1 MKWRLAVIIGLFVAA
16 QSGRADVEFLWGI
29 TGARTAS
36 SLYQIDPK
44 TGTVLTLVGATGAN
58 WLAGLA
64 VHPGTRALYAANGS
78 ASPYGLFMLNKYT
91 GAASLVGVSGKVIPT
106 MTFSSA
112 GVLYAWD
119 QTSKK
124 LVTLNLSTGTATTIG
139 GNLTPSG
146 TGLAFGPTGTLYL
159 REANLNRLYTISP
172 TTGLKLTG
180 PVPLVAAVNFQN
192 LLLFNSAGTLFTGVR
207 TVSGT
212 DLYTANPITG
222 ATNFAIRIPLQIS
235 GLAFDIAP
243 TPTLAVT
250 GKKKITT
257 TRPTITL
264 KGSATSILP
273 LTISTKGKS
282 TTAANGA
289 WTLKLKLKRGKNI
302 FTISG
307 SDALGQSASGGRVT
321 VIRK

>member
-1 MKWRLAVIIGLFVAA
+1 MKRGLATIAVLAMAGHSAW
-16 QSGRADVEFLWGI
+16 ADVEFLWGV

-36 SLYQIDPK
+36 SLYQINPK
-44 TGTVLTLVGATGAN
+44 NGAVLSLVGATGAN
-58 WLAGLA
+58 SLAGLA
-64 VHPGTRALYAANGS
+64 VQPGTRTLYAANGS
-78 ASPYGLFMLNKYT
+78 ASPFGLFAINKST
-91 GAASLVGVSGKVIPT
+91 GAASLIGASGKVIPA

-119 QTSKK
+119 QNGAK
-124 LVTLNLSTGTATTIG
+124 LVTLNLSTGAATTIG

-159 REANLNRLYTISP
+159 KKAAELYTISP

-180 PVPLVAAVNFQN
+180 PLTLAGGIAYHN
-192 LLLFNSAGTLFTGVR
+192 LLVFNSAGTLFTGVR
-207 TVSGT
+207 PTNGT
-212 DLYTANPITG
+212 NTNLYTVNPVTG
-222 ATNFAIRIPLQIS
+222 ATSFVFTIPLRIT
-235 GLAFDIAP
+235 GLAFDTAP
-243 TPTLAVT
+243 TPTLTVT

-257 TRPTITL
+257 TRTTITL
-264 KGSATSILP
+264 KGKATSVLP
-273 LTISTKGKS
+273 LKISVKGK
-282 TTAANGA
+282 TTMAANGA

-302 FTISG
+302 FTIDG